1 MHDKRTGFD
10 WTGMVPFSMSDP
22 ERRHFLLLIICATS
36 DGFLP
41 AEEDGT
47 HSPVCNAWRLPP
59 PWHTSILWLNGATL
73 WLRLTLRGALH
84 PCLLCSGQG
93 DGLHHPH
100 PLFAGV
106 HKDLVHIAKLYPV
119 HTQVTALHSKLGVM
133 GLVREKKARSL
144 VDGPPHVAQANLN
157 HMERGAWGAFCK
169 H

>member
-1 MHDKRTGFD
+1 MQCLETPPTLAHVNSLAQ
-10 WTGMVPFSMSDP
+10 W
-22 ERRHFLLLIICATS
+22 RHSVAQAYSAGGTAP
-36 DGFLP
+36 LP
-41 AEEDGT
+41 AVHGPG
-47 HSPVCNAWRLPP
+47 HC
-59 PWHTSILWLNGATL
+59 
-73 WLRLTLRGALH
+73 
-84 PCLLCSGQG
+84 

-157 HMERGAWGAFCK
+157 HMERGAWGTFCK